1 MYVLEFYLKMRF
13 DMSKRFCVSLKDS
26 EFELI
31 ENEAKKLGQKPID
44 IINRAVKESV
54 NIQSMNATIEMLIK
68 KMEQDKIQREREIE
82 GLKKEVIQLQKI
94 SIESVRQNSEYLAYI
109 KTSIGKLFA
118 NLMSK
123 LSEEESS
130 KVMNEIISE
139 AMKDSRNSFDKILGN
154 M

>member
-1 MYVLEFYLKMRF
+1 
-13 DMSKRFCVSLKDS
+13 MSKRFCVSLKDS
-26 EFELI
+26 EFEQI

-68 KMEQDKIQREREIE
+68 KIEQDKIQREKEIE
-82 GLKKEVIQLQKI
+82 GLKKEIIQLQKI

-123 LSEEESS
+123 LTEEESS
-130 KVMNEIISE
+130 KIMNEIISE
-139 AMKDSRNSFDKILGN
+139 AVKDSRNSFDKILGN

>member
-1 MYVLEFYLKMRF
+1 
-13 DMSKRFCVSLKDS
+13 MSKRFCVSLKDS

>member
-1 MYVLEFYLKMRF
+1 
-13 DMSKRFCVSLKDS
+13 MSKRFCVSLKDS
-26 EFELI
+26 EFEQI

-68 KMEQDKIQREREIE
+68 KIEQDKIQREKEIE
-82 GLKKEVIQLQKI
+82 VLKKEIIQLQKI

-123 LSEEESS
+123 LTEEESS
-130 KVMNEIISE
+130 KIMNEIISE
-139 AMKDSRNSFDKILGN
+139 AVKDSRNSFDKILGN
-154 M
+154 I

>member
-1 MYVLEFYLKMRF
+1 
-13 DMSKRFCVSLKDS
+13 MSKRFCLSLKDS
-26 EFELI
+26 EFEQI

-68 KMEQDKIQREREIE
+68 KIEQDKIQREKVIE
-82 GLKKEVIQLQKI
+82 GLKKEIIQLQKI

-123 LSEEESS
+123 LTEEESS
-130 KVMNEIISE
+130 KIMNEIISE
-139 AMKDSRNSFDKILGN
+139 AVKDSRNSFDKILGN